1 MEPDTEED
9 DMKTF
14 TRATVLGHIGSEV
27 VMRHTKGG
35 TPVVNLSIAT
45 NVRRKDGVEETTW
58 HRAVLWDRLAEF
70 AGDKLAKGEPV
81 LLEGRLSTND
91 WVDGEGIKRSRTEI
105 VAYERLYGA
114 DLSEW
119 LEIIQGFD
127 DALDRVMCVGHNP
140 GLTELVSYFSSEG
153 IGHVPTCGVV
163 ELRFDIWRWALVG
176 RVEPTGVDFD
186 YPKRVIS

>member
-1 MEPDTEED
+1 MD
-9 DMKTF
+9 
-14 TRATVLGHIGSEV
+14 
-27 VMRHTKGG
+27 
-35 TPVVNLSIAT
+35 
-45 NVRRKDGVEETTW
+45 
-58 HRAVLWDRLAEF
+58 
-70 AGDKLAKGEPV
+70 
-81 LLEGRLSTND
+81 
-91 WVDGEGIKRSRTEI
+91 I
-105 VAYERLYGA
+105 VADERLYGA

-140 GLTELVSYFSSEG
+140 GLTELASYLSSEG

-163 ELRFDIWRWALVG
+163 ELRFGVWRWALIG